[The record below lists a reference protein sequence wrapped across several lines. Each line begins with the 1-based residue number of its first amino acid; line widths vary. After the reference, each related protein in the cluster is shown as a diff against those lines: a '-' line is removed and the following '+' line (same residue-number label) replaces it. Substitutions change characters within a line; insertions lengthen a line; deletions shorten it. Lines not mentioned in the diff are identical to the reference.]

1 MDMIDPDELP
11 TEDEIEKA
19 ERPLNKP
26 FRLPKGSSKKFGVYV
41 KDGDRTKKVTF
52 GDPNMEIRRD
62 DAEARANFRARHNCE
77 NPGPKTKARY
87 WSCRMWEKGST
98 VSENTS
104 KTVEGQVL
112 KFDDEQ
118 RVVYGWAS
126 VVTEGGEPIVD
137 RQGDVITPDTL
148 VKAVN
153 DFMEHVRVGKVMH
166 EGDQTGMV
174 LHSLPVTKE
183 IADSLGIQTDREGWI
198 VAYKVYDDAVWQLV
212 KSGELSAFSIG
223 GRAVK
228 EDYDA

>member
-1 MDMIDPDELP
+1 
-11 TEDEIEKA
+11 
-19 ERPLNKP
+19 
-26 FRLPKGSSKKFGVYV
+26 
-41 KDGDRTKKVTF
+41 
-52 GDPNMEIRRD
+52 MEIRRD